1 MDWADRIGSRVR
13 LRDLHVVLAVAE
25 CGSMSKAATQLA
37 ISHPVVSKTIS
48 DLERTLGV
56 RLFDRT
62 SQGVELTTYGRVL
75 LNCGNIIFDEMRQ
88 GLRQIEFLTNP
99 DSGDLRVGF
108 PEVEIAGIVP
118 SIMQRF
124 TQKFPRVRLQVI
136 HANTSM
142 LQFQELRDR
151 NVELLIGRVR
161 TAVLADDLALE
172 SLFDDSLVAVA
183 GRESPW
189 VRRKRIELA
198 ELADEEWILPPY
210 NSVPGPFITEIF
222 RANNLQPPNPSISTL
237 SHQLT
242 ISLIATG
249 RFVGLLNRSVVA
261 SSGAHAGLKI
271 LPVDIPAHR
280 IAVDII
286 TIKHRT
292 LSPLAKLFIDCARE
306 VANPFN
312 SQAQSKR

>member
-108 PEVEIAGIVP
+108 PEVEIAGIIP
-118 SIMQRF
+118 SITESFLR
-124 TQKFPRVRLQVI
+124 KFPGVNLQVI

-142 LQFQELRDR
+142 LQFQELRGR
-151 NVELLIGRVR
+151 NVELLIGRAR
-161 TAVLADDLALE
+161 TAPRQDDLELQR
-172 SLFDDSLVAVA
+172 LFD
-183 GRESPW
+183 EPM
-189 VRRKRIELA
+189 
-198 ELADEEWILPPY
+198 
-210 NSVPGPFITEIF
+210 
-222 RANNLQPPNPSISTL
+222 
-237 SHQLT
+237 
-242 ISLIATG
+242 
-249 RFVGLLNRSVVA
+249 VV
-261 SSGAHAGLKI
+261 
-271 LPVDIPAHR
+271 
-280 IAVDII
+280 
-286 TIKHRT
+286 
-292 LSPLAKLFIDCARE
+292 
-306 VANPFN
+306 
-312 SQAQSKR
+312 